1 MHADGMWP
9 EGPCFEWD
17 SDINNLSAPRES
29 IYAFCLSRIFPFFFF
44 EEIQSFHSTLL
55 FNRPTKPFVPNVL
68 PLSRCVSQNIWFCLS
83 IWSVSHPEHVLQC
96 IVALCKS
103 TPPPHIMSESA
114 NVAAVE
120 ISMCCT
126 LNHGFLQVDWQE
138 QSGWLMFTAPNHQ
151 AYN

>member
-1 MHADGMWP
+1 MECDQK
-9 EGPCFEWD
+9 D
-17 SDINNLSAPRES
+17 LVLS
-29 IYAFCLSRIFPFFFF
+29 
-44 EEIQSFHSTLL
+44 EIQTLIISQL
-55 FNRPTKPFVPNVL
+55 HEKAFMPFVCLVSFLFSFLKKYNPFIQHFYLTDLRNHSCPCPSIIQMCLAEHLVW
-68 PLSRCVSQNIWFCLS
+68 LSV
-83 IWSVSHPEHVLQC
+83 WSVSHTEHVLQC

-103 TPPPHIMSESA
+103 TPPPHIMIESA